1 MTENQ
6 ASQKVSCKDKLAL
19 DFVSLTNKQEIYIK
33 EIEQLDI
40 STNKLLESFKTI
52 CSNPQLKY
60 QKVFCIQ
67 RKSIQN
73 SHKEETKTP
82 QKVLEKVKHIK
93 HENALPGTKN
103 TLKRMST
110 RSLNT
115 VAKPQ
120 AIEIDSIGRRDV
132 VYKSALRKLRRF
144 FKNIFKT
151 QNLDI
156 VSRRYINC
164 RIGYLYQKM
173 YQTLTT
179 VIPEG
184 YITDELVYFTMGIA
198 GIRKP
203 SELPCSNQI
212 RQEIKAIMSCAST
225 FSQKKYQRCLSS
237 ESFQTLIQNASE
249 TQGASWAREVLDE
262 MNLY

>member
-1 MTENQ
+1 MDEKEPKKKISDINKSYPDYLSMT
-6 ASQKVSCKDKLAL
+6 SKHGIS
-19 DFVSLTNKQEIYIK
+19 IK

-60 QKVFCIQ
+60 QKIFCIQ

-82 QKVLEKVKHIK
+82 QKILEKVKHIK
-93 HENALPGTKN
+93 HGNGLPGTKN

-115 VAKPQ
+115 VTKPQ
-120 AIEIDSIGRRDV
+120 AIEIESIGRRDV

-156 VSRRYINC
+156 VGRRYINC

-225 FSQKKYQRCLSS
+225 FSQKKYQRCLRS

-249 TQGASWAREVLDE
+249 TQGASWAREVLDG
-262 MNLY
+262 MGLY